1 MFRPPVV
8 NGEVSNLDVEFG
20 FVCLF
25 GFLLVLFSLVV
36 WGKLFFFPGGLFVWF
51 FLLYVLSVFLI
62 LPFPEIVAS
71 PFSVALTW

>member
-8 NGEVSNLDVEFG
+8 NGEVSNLDVGFG

-36 WGKLFFFPGGLFVWF
+36 WGKLFFFQGACLFGF
-51 FLLYVLSVFLI
+51 FYYMYFQYS
-62 LPFPEIVAS
+62 
-71 PFSVALTW
+71 